1 MNFATVLRYVNMGRG
16 DGWDER
22 FSIPCFWELMAE
34 KYKVGMNCIM
44 TEYGFTEICEK
55 CDGLIVPGSSTNI
68 NPSYWGGEP
77 FREEQ
82 AYDEYSLDAKLID
95 WFVKNNKPI
104 LGICGGLQ
112 AINVYLGGNLK
123 EIDESIH
130 SNPMSRNHKISI
142 EKNSFVYDVFNSD
155 FAEVNSYHYWAI
167 DKLAPGL
174 RTVAV
179 SDDGVIEAVEWKEKR
194 IFATQWHPE
203 KSFVEGNPIENRF
216 FENFINLCK

>member
-1 MNFATVLRYVNMGRG
+1 MNFATVLRYVNMNRG

-22 FSIPCFWELMAE
+22 FSIPYFWKLMAE
-34 KYKVGMNCIM
+34 KYKVGMSYVL
-44 TEYGFTEICEK
+44 TEYGFPEICEK

-77 FREEQ
+77 FPEKQ
-82 AYDEYSLDAKLID
+82 VHDEYPLDAKLID

-112 AINVYLGGNLK
+112 AINVYLGGSLK
-123 EIDESIH
+123 RVDESIH
-130 SNPMSRNHKISI
+130 SNPKSRNHKIKI

-155 FAEVNSYHYWAI
+155 CAEVNSYHYWAI
-167 DKLAPGL
+167 DRLAPGL
-174 RTVAV
+174 EIVAT
-179 SDDGVIEAVEWKEKR
+179 SEDGVIEAVEWKEKR

-203 KSFVEGNPIENRF
+203 RSFAEGDPIENNI